1 VNILRAIKDENLFGP
16 FFGNDLSTWMPWLVC
31 LRAIYGLPITSKYG
45 RRMLK
50 QCTGRDA
57 RKLPKDGFNQALIL
71 TGRRSGKSRIASVI
85 GAYSA
90 TVANLHQK
98 LAPGEN
104 GLVAVV
110 TPTKRQGAIVR
121 NYVRSA
127 FDVPILRQEI
137 MKERSLD
144 AFQLR
149 SGTRLEILASDYRSV
164 RGFTLLGVVVD
175 EACFLGLSET
185 SRISTDTQLIR
196 ALEPALATTDGKLI
210 AISSPYSR
218 SGWAYETYQ
227 RHYGRD
233 SSQDILVWQAPS
245 RVMNSTLRQ
254 SVVDKAKREDLAAAL
269 SEYEAQWRDDVSAF
283 CPLELVE
290 QCVVRH
296 RVENIPE
303 PRTKY
308 HAFVDLSGGRNDA
321 SCLCIAHKDGNV
333 AVLDVLKDYPAPH
346 NPHLVIGEM
355 VRTLERWKIRR
366 VTGDAYS
373 AEFAA
378 AAFQEKGIAYRKCD
392 KNKSALYADLLPL
405 LSSGRVELLDH
416 QRMIKQLCQLER
428 RTRAGGK
435 DVIDHPQGQHDDLIN
450 AAAGALV
457 ASNSKLL
464 VVGAGG
470 F

>member
-1 VNILRAIKDENLFGP
+1 MDIIRAIKDEELFGP
-16 FFGNDLSTWMPWLVC
+16 FFGNDISSWFPWLVA
-31 LRAIYGLPITSKYG
+31 LRAIYGLPITSKHG
-45 RRMLK
+45 RSIFK
-50 QCTGRDA
+50 KCTGRDA
-57 RKLPKDGFNQALIL
+57 RKLPKKGFSQVLIL

-137 MKERSLD
+137 IKERALD
-144 AFQLR
+144 AFQLK

-164 RGFTLLGVVVD
+164 RGFTLLGCVID
-175 EACFLGLSET
+175 EACFLGLSDT
-185 SRISTDTQLIR
+185 SRISTDTDLVR

-218 SGWAYETYQ
+218 SGWAYSTWE
-227 RHYGRD
+227 RHYGKD

-245 RVMNSTLRQ
+245 RTMNSTLKQ
-254 SVVDKAKREDLAAAL
+254 SVIDKAKREDYAAAM
-269 SEYEAQWRDDVSAF
+269 SEYYAQWRDDIAAF

-290 QCVVRH
+290 QCVITH
-296 RVENIPE
+296 RVENMPE
-303 PRTKY
+303 PKAKY

-321 SCLCIAHKDGNV
+321 SCLCIAHQQGNV
-333 AVLDVLKDYPAPH
+333 AVLDLIKDTPAPH
-346 NPHLVIGEM
+346 NPYRVVSEM
-355 VRTLERWKIRR
+355 VQILNQWGIRR

-373 AEFAA
+373 AEFAS
-378 AAFQEKGIAYRKCD
+378 AAFMDHNIQYRKCER
-392 KNKSALYADLLPL
+392 NKSALYADLLPL
-405 LSSGRVELLDH
+405 LSSGRVELLDND
-416 QRMIKQLCQLER
+416 RMIKQLCQLER
-428 RTRAGGK
+428 RTRTGGK
-435 DVIDHPQGQHDDLIN
+435 DVIDHPVGLHDDLIN
-450 AAAGALV
+450 SAAGALV
-457 ASNSKLL
+457 HSSAKQKII
-464 VVGAGG
+464 GAGG